1 MCYFMNNKMSSFTQ
15 AEFKMLYATD
25 DVSVLKSALTRLD
38 KEIPRVQE
46 MYDNAVEDGDKTEDY
61 SLSVAI
67 LRGTKAGLKDQGF
80 SAGVGLKPLRELKR
94 EIKNY
99 LKSLPEVQPE
109 VEEVTYGEPPVP
121 SPEEAEAEQAA
132 IDASMDRLAE
142 KKDPVLQEM
151 ILDHKNITEFEESA
165 DEAIHELVAEE
176 HAMKEILLAQ
186 LIVDQRTLQEKI
198 LKDRLIYELTENF
211 RMMLRTFLY
220 TN

>member
-1 MCYFMNNKMSSFTQ
+1 MNNKMSSFTQ
-15 AEFKMLYATD
+15 AEFDTLYATD
-25 DVSVLKSALTRLD
+25 NVEMLQSALTRLD
-38 KEIPRVQE
+38 EEIPRVQG
-46 MYDNAVEDGDKTEDY
+46 MYDSAVEDGEKTGNFK
-61 SLSVAI
+61 LSVAI

-142 KKDPVLQEM
+142 KNDAVLQEL
-151 ILDHKNITEFEESA
+151 ILLDKHFSKLEKELEED
-165 DEAIHELVAEE
+165 DEIEKLIAEE
-176 HAMKEILLAQ
+176 QAMKENLLAQ
-186 LIVDQRTLQEKI
+186 LMIDQRTLQEKI
-198 LKDRLIYELTENF
+198 LKDRLIHDLTENF
-211 RMMLRTFLY
+211 RMMLTSFLY

>member
-1 MCYFMNNKMSSFTQ
+1 MSSFTQ

-38 KEIPRVQE
+38 EEIPRVQE
-46 MYDNAVEDGDKTEDY
+46 MYDDAVKEAKKTGDFR
-61 SLSVAI
+61 LSNGI
-67 LRGTKAGLKDQGF
+67 LWSTKAGLDDHGF
-80 SAGVGLKPLRELKR
+80 SAGVGLDPLRKIKREINNYLKPLRK
-94 EIKNY
+94 
-99 LKSLPEVQPE
+99 VQPE
-109 VEEVTYGEPPVP
+109 VEEVTYGEPPMP

>member
-1 MCYFMNNKMSSFTQ
+1 
-15 AEFKMLYATD
+15 
-25 DVSVLKSALTRLD
+25 
-38 KEIPRVQE
+38 
-46 MYDNAVEDGDKTEDY
+46 MYDNAVEDGEKTEDFR
-61 SLSVAI
+61 LSVAI

-109 VEEVTYGEPPVP
+109 VEEVTYGEPPMP

-142 KKDPVLQEM
+142 KKDPVLQDM
-151 ILDHKNITEFEESA
+151 ILVDKHLTELEKEFEE
-165 DEAIHELVAEE
+165 DEDIEKMIVEE
-176 HAMKEILLAQ
+176 HAMKENLLAQ
-186 LIVDQRTLQEKI
+186 LIIDQRTLQEKI
-198 LKDRLIYELTENF
+198 LKDRLINQLTDNF
-211 RMMLRTFLY
+211 RMMLTAFLY